1 MYGLDILNGMRLG
14 QFHLN
19 YQPIFFEDKN
29 KLFGAEVLL
38 RWMNRERIISPC
50 EFICYAEECDLIDL
64 LTLHLFNLLEEDLCA
79 VNIETKINIS
89 INLSPLSMI
98 NDLLVNRLI
107 QLNKIMGQKFQF
119 IIELTEDCAICN
131 YEESFKNIEL
141 LKEKGIKVALDDFG
155 KGFSTLERLMQF
167 PFDYIKLDR
176 LFLNSYNFE
185 AFEKVLEISVITKSK
200 IIAEGIELK
209 EQYDFLRK
217 KNIELYQGF
226 YFCKPVSTLEFISML

>member
-38 RWMNRERIISPC
+38 RWMNRERVISPC
-50 EFICYAEECDLIDL
+50 EFICYAEECGLIDL

-107 QLNKIMGQKFQF
+107 QLNKIMGQKFQL

-141 LKEKGIKVALDDFG
+141 LKGKGIKVALDDFG
-155 KGFSTLERLMQF
+155 KGFSTFERLMQF

-176 LFLNSYNFE
+176 FYNFE
-185 AFEKVLEISVITKSK
+185 TFEKVLEISVITKSK

-209 EQYDFLRK
+209 EQYDFLRE

-226 YFCKPVSTLEFISML
+226 YFCKPVSALEFIRML

>member
-1 MYGLDILNGMRLG
+1 MYGLGILNGMRLG

-19 YQPIFFEDKN
+19 YQPIFFENKN

-38 RWMNRERIISPC
+38 RWMNRERVISPC

-107 QLNKIMGQKFQF
+107 QLNKIMGKKFQF
-119 IIELTEDCAICN
+119 IIELTENCAIYN
-131 YEESFKNIEL
+131 YVESFKNIEL

-155 KGFSTLERLMQF
+155 KGFSTFERLMQF
-167 PFDYIKLDR
+167 PFDYIKLDSF
-176 LFLNSYNFE
+176 FLSDYNFE
-185 AFEKVLEISVITKSK
+185 TFEKILEISVITKSK

-209 EQYDFLRK
+209 EQYDFLRE
-217 KNIELYQGF
+217 KNIQLYQGF
-226 YFCKPVSTLEFISML
+226 YFYKPVNLLEFISML

>member
-38 RWMNRERIISPC
+38 RWMNRERVISPC

-141 LKEKGIKVALDDFG
+141 LKGKGIKVALDDFG
-155 KGFSTLERLMQF
+155 KGFSTFERLMQF

-176 LFLNSYNFE
+176 FYNFE
-185 AFEKVLEISVITKSK
+185 TFEKVLEISVITKSK

-209 EQYDFLRK
+209 EQYDFLRE

-226 YFCKPVSTLEFISML
+226 YFCKPVSALEFIRML